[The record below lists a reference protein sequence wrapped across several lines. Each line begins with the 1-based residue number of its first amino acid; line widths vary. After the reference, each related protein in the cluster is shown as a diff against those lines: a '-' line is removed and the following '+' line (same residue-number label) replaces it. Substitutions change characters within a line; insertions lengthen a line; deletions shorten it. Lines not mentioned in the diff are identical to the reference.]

1 MRAIFFAIGEHE
13 IMPCQEPI
21 AFAEF
26 CRRRILG
33 RQLAFS
39 RPSTIT
45 LRRRY
50 VISHSLARGH
60 EQPATLLDGS
70 AMGQGACG

>member
-1 MRAIFFAIGEHE
+1 MRAILFEIGEHE
-13 IMPCQEPI
+13 IMPRQKPI

-26 CRRRILG
+26 CGRRTLC

-39 RPSTIT
+39 RPGTIT

-50 VISHSLARGH
+50 VISHHRIK
-60 EQPATLLDGS
+60 QTPR
-70 AMGQGACG
+70 